1 MEQAGDW
8 RELLRVYIAS
18 PQERLRV
25 ANALGVRP
33 ITLTRWANGESL
45 PRQRN
50 LHQLIAAFPPSDRA
64 AFIALLERDMSDF
77 GAGTAEELEEPAKA
91 VDIPVEFYRRVLQT
105 RATVPWSLNRSSL
118 CDLILQQALKHL
130 DPHRL
135 GLGISIAQCL
145 PPAND
150 EPVRSLLID
159 MGRGSAPW
167 ESNMEGETM
176 LLGAES
182 LAAYAVISGYQVA
195 IANLQEEGNRYPA
208 SLSVWEQSAS
218 AAPIAWE
225 GRIAGALVVS
235 STQINYFTPQ
245 LQQLVSD
252 YANLIALT
260 LHPEQFYDPQHIRF
274 RLFPSQQEQH
284 AHITVR
290 FRQLL
295 LEILKR
301 PGTSQ
306 QYIGVIQAEQL
317 VWQQIEKELLQ

>member
-18 PQERLRV
+18 PQERQRI

-45 PRQRN
+45 PRQRS

-64 AFIALLERDMSDF
+64 TFIVLLERDMPGF
-77 GAGTAEELEEPAKA
+77 GAGLVEELEEPAEM

-135 GLGISIAQCL
+135 GLGISIARCL

-150 EPVRSLLID
+150 EPVRSLLVD

-208 SLSVWEQSAS
+208 SLSVWEQSSS

-260 LHPEQFYDPQHIRF
+260 FHPEQFYDPQHIRF
-274 RLFPSQQEQH
+274 GLFPSQQEQH

>member
-33 ITLTRWANGESL
+33 ITLTRWANGESI

-50 LHQLIAAFPPSDRA
+50 LHQLIAAFPPSDRVTL
-64 AFIALLERDMSDF
+64 IALLERDMSGF
-77 GAGTAEELEEPAKA
+77 SAGSAEELEEPAEA
-91 VDIPVEFYRRVLQT
+91 VDIPAEFYRRVLQT

-118 CDLILQQALKHL
+118 CDLVLQQALKHL

-135 GLGISIAQCL
+135 GLGISIARCL

-150 EPVRSLLID
+150 GPVRSLLID
-159 MGRGSAPW
+159 IGRGSAPW

-208 SLSVWEQSAS
+208 SLAVWEQSAA
-218 AAPIAWE
+218 AAPIACE
-225 GRIAGALVVS
+225 GRIAGAFLVS

-252 YANLIALT
+252 YANLIALA

-274 RLFPSQQEQH
+274 GLFPSQQEQR
-284 AHITVR
+284 AHITAR
-290 FRQLL
+290 FRPLL
-295 LEILKR
+295 LEILRR